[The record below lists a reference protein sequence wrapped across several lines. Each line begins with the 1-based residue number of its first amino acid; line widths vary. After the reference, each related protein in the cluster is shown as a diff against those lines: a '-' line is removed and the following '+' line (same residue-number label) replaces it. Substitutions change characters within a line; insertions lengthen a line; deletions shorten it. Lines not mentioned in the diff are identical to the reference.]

1 MEDMRAERLHEE
13 LKKKDQRSHGQRD
26 RDRLLYSSAFNRLSN
41 VTQVACPHE
50 GYIFHNRLTH
60 SLKVAQ
66 IARRIAEILNKTESE
81 LVKTYGGLDPD
92 VVEAAALA
100 HDLGHPPFGHIAEDE
115 LNKLCIKYGAKDGF
129 EGNAQS
135 FRVVAKIE
143 SNRSEYDGLNLSR
156 ATLNAILKYPWLKD
170 VNNSGDTRDN
180 KIRNNKYGAYFTEND
195 SFEFARQG
203 SVSREG
209 EKSLEAAIMD
219 YADNI
224 AYSIHDFDDFYRAG
238 LIPVDF
244 LSSSMDEFDGFL
256 EKWKLSNP
264 LVESEI
270 ENNKE
275 QFIDLLESVR
285 LEKQY
290 VGYKS
295 QRAELHKRMSILIQ
309 KFVTTIKIRPIDG
322 EGEIIQSDKGS
333 YWRLEFLQRVVREY
347 VINNSQLAT
356 QQHGQRNI
364 IRFLFDSFCDAISN
378 NNKDL
383 VPPRFQENITNHEN
397 DRAIIAR
404 SAADIVSSL
413 SDKQAVTMFH
423 RLFGI
428 DTGSITDFLH
438 D

>member
-1 MEDMRAERLHEE
+1 MAYMRAERLHKE
-13 LKKKDQRSHGQRD
+13 LKKEDQRSHGQRD

-66 IARRIAEILNKTESE
+66 LARRIAEILNKTESE

-115 LNKLCIKYGAKDGF
+115 LNKLCIEYGAEDGF

-135 FRVVAKIE
+135 FRIVAKIE
-143 SNRSEYDGLNLSR
+143 SNRGEYEGLNLSR
-156 ATLNAILKYPWLKD
+156 ATLNAILKYPWFKD
-170 VNNSGDTRDN
+170 VKNNDDIQG
-180 KIRNNKYGAYFTEND
+180 KKYGAYFTEKD

-203 SVSREG
+203 SVSRES

-219 YADNI
+219 YAANI

-244 LSSSMDEFDGFL
+244 LSTSMDEFDGFL
-256 EKWKLSNP
+256 EKWKLNNP

-275 QFIDLLESVR
+275 QFIDLLDSVR

-309 KFVTTIKIRPIDG
+309 KFVTTIRIRPVDG
-322 EGEIIQSDKGS
+322 EGDILQSDKGS
-333 YWRLEFLQRVVREY
+333 YWRLAFLQRVVRDY

-364 IRFLFDSFCDAISN
+364 IKFLFNSFCDAISN
-378 NNKDL
+378 SNRDL
-383 VPPRFQENITNHEN
+383 VPPRFQESITNHGN